1 MGKIRV
7 GLIRCDTHGMYYGP
21 QMAKHDPALFD
32 LPTPW
37 EPDPRHSWMRGG
49 NHYYFYTN
57 YGDPR
62 QMTAPVVEGFEV
74 VKLWD
79 EQRSVA
85 EVASRVLCGKPQI
98 CDSLEEVSDDVDLV
112 FIGDC
117 NGDGSDHLELASP
130 GLKKGVTTFVDK
142 PFAHRLDDVKQL
154 LELAAGHNVPVMS
167 LSILQ
172 MVPGIR
178 HFARRLEEL
187 GHAQFGTIQGGG
199 THRAGLIHTTCMA
212 LTVYGSGVSTVRAV
226 TGPSHTSV
234 HLDWDQ
240 QPDRPEYGVMINCD
254 AGTAWHCS
262 MHLSAYGP
270 GARGAIHS
278 PGIGDWEFPEGSAE
292 ILRLV
297 KKMVET
303 GKPQG
308 PVDQMI
314 EAVAIAD
321 AADQAIATGQ
331 PCEVQSTAGLARTE

>member
-1 MGKIRV
+1 MAKIRV

-21 QMAKHDPALFD
+21 QMAEHDPAVFD
-32 LPTPW
+32 LPVPS
-37 EPDPRHSWMRGG
+37 ESEPRHSWMRGG

-57 YGDPR
+57 YNDPR
-62 QMTAPVVEGFEV
+62 QLTVPSVDGFEV

-79 EQRSVA
+79 EDRDVA
-85 EVASRVLCGKPQI
+85 EVAARVLCGKPAV
-98 CDSLEEVSDDVDLV
+98 CYSLEEASDDVDLV

-130 GLKKGVTTFVDK
+130 GLKKGVTTFIDK
-142 PFAHRLDDVKQL
+142 PFAHRLDDVREI
-154 LELAAGHNVPVMS
+154 LELSAQHDAPVMS

-187 GHAQFGTIQGGG
+187 GDAQFGTIQGGG
-199 THRAGLIHTTCMA
+199 THRAGLIHTISIA
-212 LTVYGSGVSTVRAV
+212 LTVFGSGIRRVNAMTSTN
-226 TGPSHTSV
+226 HTSV
-234 HLDWDQ
+234 HLDWEGQ
-240 QPDRPEYGVMINCD
+240 SDRPKHGVVINCD
-254 AGTAWHCS
+254 AGDPWHCS
-262 MHLSAYGP
+262 MHLSAFGR
-270 GARGAIHS
+270 GARGAIYS

-321 AADQAIATGQ
+321 AADTAMETGS
-331 PCEVQSTAGLARTE
+331 PCGVVAVPSCHGLV

>member
-1 MGKIRV
+1 
-7 GLIRCDTHGMYYGP
+7 MYYGP

-178 HFARRLEEL
+178 HFARRLE
-187 GHAQFGTIQGGG
+187 
-199 THRAGLIHTTCMA
+199 
-212 LTVYGSGVSTVRAV
+212 
-226 TGPSHTSV
+226 
-234 HLDWDQ
+234 
-240 QPDRPEYGVMINCD
+240 
-254 AGTAWHCS
+254 
-262 MHLSAYGP
+262 
-270 GARGAIHS
+270 
-278 PGIGDWEFPEGSAE
+278 
-292 ILRLV
+292 
-297 KKMVET
+297 
-303 GKPQG
+303 
-308 PVDQMI
+308 
-314 EAVAIAD
+314 
-321 AADQAIATGQ
+321 
-331 PCEVQSTAGLARTE
+331 